1 MANTSNKS
9 HQSTKIMKNLQEA
22 AVELLAQK
30 KYDERIARLL
40 QQIATEP
47 AENLVFKR
55 EALLDALH
63 IHKISDIKTQTIGV
77 ILDYA
82 LLALQDGILTEN
94 ELKNMALLKAFFK
107 IKEGDFYKLGREQ
120 ATSDILTEQLEK
132 LYADHKIDEQ
142 EALMKVDLQELF
154 GLTYDQ
160 FRKIVNKIAQKSIA
174 QGADINNLDTFLN
187 RQSNK

>member
-1 MANTSNKS
+1 M
-9 HQSTKIMKNLQEA
+9 
-22 AVELLAQK
+22 LAQK

-107 IKEGDFYKLGREQ
+107 IKEGDFYKFGYEK
-120 ATSDILTEQLEK
+120 TVNDILALQLEK
-132 LYADHKIDEQ
+132 MYADHKIDPQ
-142 EALMKVDLQELF
+142 EALMQTNLQEIF
-154 GLTYDQ
+154 GLSYDQ
-160 FRKIVNKIAQKSIA
+160 FYKIVTATEQRIALQ
-174 QGADINNLDTFLN
+174 
-187 RQSNK
+187 R

>member
-1 MANTSNKS
+1 MKTS
-9 HQSTKIMKNLQEA
+9 LQESARTLLESKSYEHKVA
-22 AVELLAQK
+22 A
-30 KYDERIARLL
+30 LL
-40 QQIATEP
+40 QLIADETTDVLP
-47 AENLVFKR
+47 YKR
-55 EALLDALH
+55 NTLLEKLH
-63 IHKISDIKTQTIGV
+63 IRNISDIKEQTIDV
-77 ILDYA
+77 VLDYA
-82 LLALQDGILTEN
+82 KLALQDGVLTE
-94 ELKNMALLKAFFK
+94 EETKNIALLKAFFN

>member
-1 MANTSNKS
+1 M
-9 HQSTKIMKNLQEA
+9 
-22 AVELLAQK
+22 LAQK